1 MVKEAIWLTAASGV
15 ALWIALDMR
24 RLRVNRVGVRLSLWV
39 VACACTGPAAGLA
52 YLVLRP
58 AVRRTLVDAV
68 WRAVGDTS
76 IPLDVRRA
84 RLLELRRS
92 GLVGEPVFRF
102 CLRVLEDGNHFTNG

>member
-1 MVKEAIWLTAASGV
+1 MVKEAIWLATASGV
-15 ALWIALDMR
+15 ALGIALDMR
-24 RLRVNRVGVRLSLWV
+24 RLRVNRVGVRLTAWV

-68 WRAVGDTS
+68 WQIVGDASTPPD
-76 IPLDVRRA
+76 IRRA

-102 CLRVLEDGNHFTNG
+102 CLHVLEDGNHFTNG